1 MLEVFDG
8 ERRWR
13 SSLLNGR
20 TAPGTRRSERRG
32 RRVAGGTG
40 CDRTA
45 AGLPDQGAAS
55 GRARPLQLRR
65 ARRSDQAAGLL
76 DNGPT
81 VSHGTIQN
89 IRSGRVTNPGVE
101 SLQAIARFFGVTTAY
116 FTDDAVAEVTIARIR
131 EIRESGE
138 RAKASD
144 ELADALEDQQ
154 VRAVAFRL
162 GGLSSNALRGIKG
175 IVEGFREAEGLP
187 AVTADPE
194 PGPAARTS

>member
-1 MLEVFDG
+1 MPE
-8 ERRWR
+8 E
-13 SSLLNGR
+13 SLVG
-20 TAPGTRRSERRG
+20 
-32 RRVAGGTG
+32 
-40 CDRTA
+40 
-45 AGLPDQGAAS
+45 QGAI
-55 GRARPLQLRR
+55 
-65 ARRSDQAAGLL
+65 ARRLDYLIRELHPAGRGPYSYVELADLIRQRASL

-116 FTDDAVAEVTIARIR
+116 FTDDAVAEVTISRIR

-187 AVTADPE
+187 AVTSDPE